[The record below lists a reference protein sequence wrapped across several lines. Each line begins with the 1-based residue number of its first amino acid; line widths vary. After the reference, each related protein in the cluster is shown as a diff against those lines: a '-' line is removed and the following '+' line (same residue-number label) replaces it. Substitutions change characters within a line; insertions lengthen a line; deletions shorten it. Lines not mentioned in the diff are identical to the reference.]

1 MNLKKITVHDG
12 VGMRQATVDAARYSV
27 FDAFVPQ
34 LAGVLAL
41 PSGRDSQ
48 EVLSFMVSQLAYT
61 ESQVYERQYQP
72 LQYEQFL
79 PLDFSAGE
87 HATSIRYEIVDHVG
101 RGRRMSGKANDIPKV
116 DVAYAQREYP
126 VALGGIGYDYT
137 LEEMRQTAFLRRPL
151 SSARLM
157 AAMDAYQRHMNDVGL
172 YGEATSNFT
181 GLFNNANVPQGN
193 APTGTWGT
201 ATPDQILADIN
212 TLIENIWNN
221 TQFND
226 LPTDIIMAPGALS
239 KLASTPRSANSDTT
253 ILKFIKENNIAKLDR
268 GIDINFTAGYGL
280 NTAGVGSTRRMM
292 GYVKNPTYVKMHIP
306 MPLRFLAPQLKGY
319 GVDVPGEYKYA
330 GVEVARPKSAYYMDN
345 I

>member
-1 MNLKKITVHDG
+1 MEQKKITVFDG
-12 VGMRQATVDAARYSV
+12 IATRQVAVDADRFST
-27 FDAFVPQ
+27 FDNAKH
-34 LAGVLAL
+34 VLSNLVAVQ
-41 PSGRDSQ
+41 GRDAN
-48 EVLSFMVSQLAYT
+48 EVLSFLVSQLAYT
-61 ESQVYERQYQP
+61 ESTVYERQYQP
-72 LQYEQFL
+72 LQYEKFL

-87 HATSIRYEIVDHVG
+87 YATSIRYEIMDYVG
-101 RGRRMSGKANDIPKV
+101 QGRRISGKAQDVPKV

-137 LEEMRQTAFLRRPL
+137 QEELRQTAFLRRPL

-157 AAMDAYQRHMNDVGL
+157 AAMEAYQRHMNQVGL
-172 YGEATSNFT
+172 YGESASNFT
-181 GLFNNANVPQGN
+181 GLFNNAGVPQGN
-193 APTGTWGT
+193 APSGTWGS

-226 LPTDIIMAPGALS
+226 MPTDIVMAPNALS
-239 KLASTPRSANSDTT
+239 KIANTARATSSDTT
-253 ILKFIKENNIAKLDR
+253 ILKFIKENNIAKLER
-268 GIDINFTAGYGL
+268 GVDINFSAGYGL

-292 GYVKNPTYVKMHIP
+292 GYVKSPLYVKMHIP

-319 GVDVPGEYKYA
+319 GIDIPGEYKYA
-330 GVEVARPKSAYYMDN
+330 GVEIARPKSAYYMDN